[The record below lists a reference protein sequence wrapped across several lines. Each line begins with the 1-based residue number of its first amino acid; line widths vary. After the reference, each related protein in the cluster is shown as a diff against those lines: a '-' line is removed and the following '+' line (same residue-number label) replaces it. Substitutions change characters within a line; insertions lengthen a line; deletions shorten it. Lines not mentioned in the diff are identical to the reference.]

1 MVFTPKLDV
10 VGALIKDEFG
20 RVLACRR
27 PPKDQ
32 WSGYWEFPGG
42 KIAEGEPVHSAV
54 EREILEELCISVIA
68 FDEVSRISHRYED
81 RIVDLRIIDCGI
93 VDPNSIILTEHD
105 MLRWLE
111 KDELDDVNWL
121 PADLPIIKEWM
132 KGGIP

>member
-1 MVFTPKLDV
+1 M
-10 VGALIKDEFG
+10 
-20 RVLACRR
+20 
-27 PPKDQ
+27 
-32 WSGYWEFPGG
+32 
-42 KIAEGEPVHSAV
+42 
-54 EREILEELCISVIA
+54 
-68 FDEVSRISHRYED
+68 
-81 RIVDLRIIDCGI
+81 DLRIIDCGV

>member
-1 MVFTPKLDV
+1 M
-10 VGALIKDEFG
+10 GSEM
-20 RVLACRR
+20 
-27 PPKDQ
+27 
-32 WSGYWEFPGG
+32 
-42 KIAEGEPVHSAV
+42 
-54 EREILEELCISVIA
+54 CIRDS
-68 FDEVSRISHRYED
+68 
-81 RIVDLRIIDCGI
+81 CGV